1 MKKEF
6 ENRLVYTPDE
16 IAQSYC
22 FGYSLYENGEYE
34 RASKIFEILISH
46 GGAMEKKFW
55 FSLASSLQMLKE
67 YTKALKAW
75 AMTALLDDKKPLP
88 HFHAAECYISLND
101 FVEAKKALTETKK
114 RCLTHLDVSNQD
126 FTNQDF
132 TNQIEL
138 LESRCL

>member
-16 IAQSYC
+16 IAQSYS

-55 FSLASSLQMLKE
+55 FSYASSLQMLKE

-75 AMTALLDDKKPLP
+75 AMTALLDDKNPLP

-101 FVEAKKALTETKK
+101 FAEAKKALEEAKK
-114 RCLTHLDVSNQD
+114 RCSTHLDVTHQD
-126 FTNQDF
+126 VL
-132 TNQIEL
+132 NQIEL